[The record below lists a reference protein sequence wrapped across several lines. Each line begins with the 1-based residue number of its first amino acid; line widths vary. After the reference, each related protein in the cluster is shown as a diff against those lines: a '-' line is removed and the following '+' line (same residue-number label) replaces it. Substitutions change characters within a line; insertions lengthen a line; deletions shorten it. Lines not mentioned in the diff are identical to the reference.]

1 MIRILLVE
9 DQELIAG
16 ALAAL
21 LDLEADLQVAG
32 RAEDGRQALEW
43 LATHEVDV
51 LVTDVEMPH
60 MNGLELAAAVRRR
73 KPGMKVVV
81 LTTFARVGYLQ
92 RAMESGADAFLLK
105 DGPTRS
111 LAAAIRGVMA
121 GAKIVDPELAAK
133 AFTESDPLSHREK
146 QVLRASESG
155 KTTRDMAVDLNL
167 SQGTVRNYLSSA
179 IGKLDAANRFE
190 AAKLARSKGWL

>member
-21 LDLEADLQVAG
+21 LDLEPDLEVVG
-32 RAEDGRQALEW
+32 RSEDGRVALEW
-43 LATHEVDV
+43 LSGNTADV
-51 LVTDVEMPH
+51 VVTDVEMPH

-73 KPGMKVVV
+73 SPSTKIVV

-92 RAMESGADAFLLK
+92 RAMESGADAYLLK

-111 LAAAIRGVMA
+111 LAAAIRGVMT

-155 KTTRDMAVDLNL
+155 QSTKAIAAQLNL
-167 SQGTVRNYLSSA
+167 SEGTIRNYVSSA
-179 IGKLDAANRFE
+179 IGKLEAPNRFE
-190 AAKLARSKGWL
+190 AAKRARAKGWL